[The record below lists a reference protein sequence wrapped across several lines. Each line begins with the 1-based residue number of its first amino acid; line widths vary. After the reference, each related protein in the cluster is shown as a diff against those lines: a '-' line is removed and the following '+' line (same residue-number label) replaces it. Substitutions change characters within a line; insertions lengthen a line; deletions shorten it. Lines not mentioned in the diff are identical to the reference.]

1 MFLKNSLRNGR
12 LVDPNVF
19 THLVSF
25 PKQTR
30 QPIEACGHLIGLR
43 WGHIRSVEEVI
54 DALA

>member
-43 WGHIRSVEEVI
+43 WGQYSQC
-54 DALA
+54 

>member
-1 MFLKNSLRNGR
+1 MFLKNSLRDGR
-12 LVDPNVF
+12 LVF

-43 WGHIRSVEEVI
+43 WGNIRSVEEVI

>member
-25 PKQTR
+25 REEPTNR
-30 QPIEACGHLIGLR
+30 LR
-43 WGHIRSVEEVI
+43 PAAILCNTAVQR
-54 DALA
+54 